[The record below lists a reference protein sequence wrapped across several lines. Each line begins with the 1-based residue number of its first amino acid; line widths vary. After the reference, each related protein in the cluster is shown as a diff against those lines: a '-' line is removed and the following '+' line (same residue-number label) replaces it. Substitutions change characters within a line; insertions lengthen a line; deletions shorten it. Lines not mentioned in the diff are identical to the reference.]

1 MADILLLDNID
12 SFTYNLADQL
22 RSNGHNVVIY
32 RNHIPAQ
39 TLIERLATMSNPVLM
54 LSPGP
59 GVPSEAGCMPELL
72 TRLRGKLPIIGI
84 CLGHQAIVEAYGG
97 YVGQAGEILHGKASS
112 IEHDG
117 QAGEILH
124 GKASSIEHD
133 GQAMF
138 AGLTNPLPVAR
149 YHSLVGSNI
158 PAGLTINAHF
168 NGMVMAVRH
177 DADRVC
183 GFQFHPESILTT
195 QGARLLEQTLA
206 WAQQKLEPAN
216 TLQPILE
223 KLYQAQTL
231 SQQESHQLFSAVV
244 RGELKP
250 EQLAAALVSM
260 KIRGEHPN
268 EIAGAATAL
277 LENAAP
283 FPRPD
288 YLFADIVGTGGDG
301 SNSINISTASAF
313 VAAACGLKVAKHG
326 NRSVSSKS
334 GSSDLLAAFGINL
347 DMNADKSRQAL
358 DELGVCF
365 LFAPKYHTGF
375 RHAMPVRQQLKTR
388 TLFNVLGPLINPAHP
403 PLALI
408 GVYSPE
414 LVLPIAETLRV
425 LGYQRAAVVH
435 SGGMDEVSLHAPTIV
450 AELHDGEIKSYQLTA
465 EDFGLTPYHQEQLA
479 GGTPEENRD
488 ILTRLLQGKGD
499 AAHEA
504 AVAAN
509 VAMLMRLHG
518 HEDLQANAQTVLE
531 VLRSGSAYDRVTALA
546 ARG

>member
-1 MADILLLDNID
+1 
-12 SFTYNLADQL
+12 
-22 RSNGHNVVIY
+22 
-32 RNHIPAQ
+32 
-39 TLIERLATMSNPVLM
+39 
-54 LSPGP
+54 
-59 GVPSEAGCMPELL
+59 MPELL
-72 TRLRGKLPIIGI
+72 TRMRGKLPIIGI

-117 QAGEILH
+117 QA
-124 GKASSIEHD
+124 
-133 GQAMF
+133 MF
-138 AGLTNPLPVAR
+138 AGLANPLPVAR

-158 PAGLTINAHF
+158 PAGLTINANF

-206 WAQQKLEPAN
+206 WALQKLEHTN

-223 KLYQAQTL
+223 KLYQAETL

-244 RGELKP
+244 RGEVKP

-260 KIRGEHPN
+260 KVRGEQPQ

-347 DMNADKSRQAL
+347 DMNADKSRAAL

-365 LFAPKYHTGF
+365 
-375 RHAMPVRQQLKTR
+375 PVRAEVPHR
-388 TLFNVLGPLINPAHP
+388 FPPRDAGPSAAEDSHP
-403 PLALI
+403 
-408 GVYSPE
+408 V
-414 LVLPIAETLRV
+414 
-425 LGYQRAAVVH
+425 QRAGPADQPGA
-435 SGGMDEVSLHAPTIV
+435 SAAGADWRLQPGTGAADRRDPAR
-450 AELHDGEIKSYQLTA
+450 A
-465 EDFGLTPYHQEQLA
+465 GL
-479 GGTPEENRD
+479 
-488 ILTRLLQGKGD
+488 
-499 AAHEA
+499 
-504 AVAAN
+504 
-509 VAMLMRLHG
+509 
-518 HEDLQANAQTVLE
+518 
-531 VLRSGSAYDRVTALA
+531 S
-546 ARG
+546 ARGGGAQRWDG

>member
-1 MADILLLDNID
+1 MAKP
-12 SFTYNLADQL
+12 
-22 RSNGHNVVIY
+22 
-32 RNHIPAQ
+32 PA
-39 TLIERLATMSNPVLM
+39 
-54 LSPGP
+54 LSTT
-59 GVPSEAGCMPELL
+59 AG
-72 TRLRGKLPIIGI
+72 
-84 CLGHQAIVEAYGG
+84 
-97 YVGQAGEILHGKASS
+97 
-112 IEHDG
+112 
-117 QAGEILH
+117 
-124 GKASSIEHD
+124 
-133 GQAMF
+133 AMF
-138 AGLTNPLPVAR
+138 AGLANPLPVAR

-158 PAGLTINAHF
+158 PAGLTINANF

-195 QGARLLEQTLA
+195 RGRATAGADPGLGRCRSWSIPTPSSRSLRSCTGAE
-206 WAQQKLEPAN
+206 
-216 TLQPILE
+216 
-223 KLYQAQTL
+223 TL

-244 RGELKP
+244 RGEVKP

-260 KIRGEHPN
+260 KVRGEQPQ

-347 DMNADKSRQAL
+347 DMNADKSRAAL

-435 SGGMDEVSLHAPTIV
+435 SGGMDEVSLHAPTVV
-450 AELHDGEIKSYQLTA
+450 AELHNGEIKSYQLTA
-465 EDFGLTPYHQEQLA
+465 DDFGLTPYHQAQLA
-479 GGTPEENRD
+479 GGTPEE
-488 ILTRLLQGKGD
+488 KP
-499 AAHEA
+499 
-504 AVAAN
+504 
-509 VAMLMRLHG
+509 
-518 HEDLQANAQTVLE
+518 
-531 VLRSGSAYDRVTALA
+531 
-546 ARG
+546 

>member
-1 MADILLLDNID
+1 
-12 SFTYNLADQL
+12 
-22 RSNGHNVVIY
+22 
-32 RNHIPAQ
+32 
-39 TLIERLATMSNPVLM
+39 
-54 LSPGP
+54 
-59 GVPSEAGCMPELL
+59 
-72 TRLRGKLPIIGI
+72 
-84 CLGHQAIVEAYGG
+84 
-97 YVGQAGEILHGKASS
+97 
-112 IEHDG
+112 
-117 QAGEILH
+117 
-124 GKASSIEHD
+124 
-133 GQAMF
+133 
-138 AGLTNPLPVAR
+138 
-149 YHSLVGSNI
+149 
-158 PAGLTINAHF
+158 
-168 NGMVMAVRH
+168 
-177 DADRVC
+177 
-183 GFQFHPESILTT
+183 
-195 QGARLLEQTLA
+195 
-206 WAQQKLEPAN
+206 
-216 TLQPILE
+216 
-223 KLYQAQTL
+223 
-231 SQQESHQLFSAVV
+231 
-244 RGELKP
+244 
-250 EQLAAALVSM
+250 
-260 KIRGEHPN
+260 
-268 EIAGAATAL
+268 

-326 NRSVSSKS
+326 NRSVSSRS

-347 DMNADKSRQAL
+347 DMNAEKSRDAL

-435 SGGMDEVSLHAPTIV
+435 SGGMDEVSLHAPTLV
-450 AELHDGEIKSYQLTA
+450 AELNNGDISSYQLEA
-465 EDFGLTPYHQEQLA
+465 ADFGLTPYRQEALA

-488 ILTRLLQGKGD
+488 ILTRLLQGKGE

-518 HEDLQANAQTVLE
+518 EEDLRTNAQKVLD
-531 VLRSGSAYDRVTALA
+531 VLRSGAAYDKVTALA